1 VHAGAPQRGRTYYGM
16 YSGTSYAIATFS
28 AAPSVFRTDVRGRWR
43 VRADTDGRICSDVVP
58 VELLKVWSLQH
69 DRGNCYVLP
78 R

>member
-1 VHAGAPQRGRTYYGM
+1 M

-28 AAPSVFRTDVRGRWR
+28 AAPTVFRTDVRGRWR
-43 VRADTDGRICSDVVP
+43 VRADTDGRICSNVVP

-69 DRGNCYVLP
+69 DRGSCYVLP